1 MILPGVTRDSVLVLA
16 RDHASGKRPV
26 PGLPSNLVVEERGVT
41 MAEIKSAAKKGE
53 LVELFGTGTAAVISP
68 VDKIGYLGE
77 EVEIPVGED
86 GMGPL
91 SKPLWERLV
100 GIQKG
105 AIESDWSV
113 VVCE

>member
-1 MILPGVTRDSVLVLA
+1 M
-16 RDHASGKRPV
+16 
-26 PGLPSNLVVEERGVT
+26 T

-105 AIESDWSV
+105 TIESDWSV

>member
-1 MILPGVTRDSVLVLA
+1 MILPGVTRDSILTLA

-26 PGLPSNLVVEERGVT
+26 PGLPSNLVIEERGVT
-41 MAEIKSAAKKGE
+41 MSEIKSAAGKGE
-53 LVELFGTGTAAVISP
+53 LVELFGAGTAAVVSP

-77 EVEIPVGED
+77 DIEIPVGED

-91 SKPLWERLV
+91 SRPLWERLV

-105 AIESDWSV
+105 AVESDWNV

>member
-1 MILPGVTRDSVLVLA
+1 MS
-16 RDHASGKRPV
+16 
-26 PGLPSNLVVEERGVT
+26 
-41 MAEIKSAAKKGE
+41 EIKSAVGRGE
-53 LVELFGTGTAAVISP
+53 LVELFGAGTAAVVSP

-77 EVEIPVGED
+77 DIEIPVGED

-91 SKPLWERLV
+91 SRPLWERLV

-105 AIESDWSV
+105 VIESDWSV